1 MAVKVSM
8 TTMVCRTKW
17 TKWKQEDHKSTTIW
31 ILKHASYPLKSMEQH
46 PWPDTIVHKVK
57 HLNMKTDISNYMDE
71 NIKSFSQLIIHKFP

>member
-1 MAVKVSM
+1 MAVNVSM

-17 TKWKQEDHKSTTIW
+17 TKWKQEDHKST
-31 ILKHASYPLKSMEQH
+31 SYPLKSIEEH